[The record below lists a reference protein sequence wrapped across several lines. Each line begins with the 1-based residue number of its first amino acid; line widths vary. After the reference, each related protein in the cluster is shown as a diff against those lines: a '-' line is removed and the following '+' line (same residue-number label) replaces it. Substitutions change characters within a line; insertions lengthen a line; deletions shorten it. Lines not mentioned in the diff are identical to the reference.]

1 MKRSLLLLAL
11 FTLSLS
17 AFGQPTN
24 YTAEAKFVCG
34 RADTPEISAF
44 AFAPGTYY
52 TSINIG
58 NPSDETLSSNKKI
71 FSVALLRQKAG
82 KTTKSIAWGLGP
94 RESMQV
100 DCSDIYNYLG
110 IPAGTFIDGFV
121 YFIAEPFRFTATGV
135 YTVTDGARIVSQD
148 VEEITVTLR

>member
-1 MKRSLLLLAL
+1 MKRFLLVLAL
-11 FTLSLS
+11 FTLSVS
-17 AFGQPTN
+17 AFAQN

-34 RADTPEISAF
+34 KADTPVVDAF

-58 NPSDETLSSNKKI
+58 NPSDETLRSNKKI

-82 KTTKSIAWGLGP
+82 KTTQSIAWSLGP

-110 IPAGTFIDGFV
+110 IGAGTFIDGFV

-135 YTVTDGARIVSQD
+135 YTVTDGSRVVSQD

>member
-1 MKRSLLLLAL
+1 MKRVLLVAAL

-17 AFGQPTN
+17 AFGQT

-34 RADTPEISAF
+34 KADQPVIDAF

-52 TSINIG
+52 TSINVG
-58 NPSDETLSSNKKI
+58 NPNDDKIDTYKKI

-82 KTTKSIAWGLGP
+82 KVSQSIAWSLGP

-100 DCSDIYNYLG
+100 DCSDIYGYLG
-110 IPAGTFIDGFV
+110 VAPGTFIDGFV
-121 YFIAEPFRFTATGV
+121 YFLGGPLEYTLTGV
-135 YTVTDGARIVSQD
+135 YTLTDGSRAVSQD
-148 VEEITVTLR
+148 VEEITVTRQ

>member
-1 MKRSLLLLAL
+1 MKRFLLVLAL

-17 AFGQPTN
+17 AFGQT

-34 RADTPEISAF
+34 RADSTVTDAF

-52 TSINIG
+52 TSINVG
-58 NPSDETLSSNKKI
+58 NPNDEKIDTYKKI

-82 KTTKSIAWGLGP
+82 KVTQSIAWSLGP

-100 DCSDIYNYLG
+100 DCSDIYGYLG
-110 IPAGTFIDGFV
+110 VAPGTFIDGFV
-121 YFIAEPFRFTATGV
+121 YFLGGPIRYTVTGV
-135 YTVTDGARIVSQD
+135 YTLTDGSRAVSQD
-148 VEEITVTLR
+148 VEEVTVTRQ

>member
-1 MKRSLLLLAL
+1 MKRFLLVVAL

-17 AFGQPTN
+17 AFGQT

-34 RADTPEISAF
+34 RAGTAEVDAF

-52 TSINIG
+52 TSINVG
-58 NPSDETLSSNKKI
+58 NPNDEKIDTYKKI

-82 KTTKSIAWGLGP
+82 KVTQSIAWSLGP

-100 DCSDIYNYLG
+100 DCSDIYGYLG
-110 IPAGTFIDGFV
+110 VAPGTFIDGFV
-121 YFIAEPFRFTATGV
+121 YFLGGPVRYTLTGV
-135 YTVTDGARIVSQD
+135 YTLTDGSRAVSQD
-148 VEEITVTLR
+148 VEEITVTRQ

>member
-1 MKRSLLLLAL
+1 MKRFLLVAAL

-17 AFGQPTN
+17 AFGQT

-34 RADTPEISAF
+34 KADQPVIDAF

-52 TSINIG
+52 TSINVG
-58 NPSDETLSSNKKI
+58 NPNDDKIDTYKKI

-82 KTTKSIAWGLGP
+82 PWGLGP

-100 DCSDIYNYLG
+100 D
-110 IPAGTFIDGFV
+110 
-121 YFIAEPFRFTATGV
+121 
-135 YTVTDGARIVSQD
+135 IVSQD